1 MAGNVFLYGRIILS
15 SMVRFVIAYNS
26 TTGNTKALADA
37 IAEGARS
44 LKLDVDIVD
53 AFDIRAEDL
62 LTADAIGFGGG
73 TFNYH
78 PSKPVLKLI
87 DDLGKYDVNG
97 KLAVAFGSYGWS
109 GEGPVVIAEK
119 LRAIGFTVLD
129 PVIRVKYQ
137 PTENELAGCSLLG
150 KDVAMKLKNIK
161 KTVSLNV

>member
-1 MAGNVFLYGRIILS
+1 MA
-15 SMVRFVIAYNS
+15 RFIIAYNS

-44 LKLDVDIVD
+44 LKLEVEMVD
-53 AFDIRAEDL
+53 AFDVRAEDL
-62 LTADAIGFGGG
+62 LAADAIGFGGG
-73 TFNYH
+73 TFNFH

-87 DDLGKYDVNG
+87 DDLSRHEVNG
-97 KLAVAFGSYGWS
+97 KLAISFGSYGWS

-119 LRAIGFTVLD
+119 LREIGFKVLD

-137 PTENELAGCSLLG
+137 PTENELSGCNLLG
-150 KDVAMKLKNIK
+150 KDVAMKVKNIK

>member
-1 MAGNVFLYGRIILS
+1 MI
-15 SMVRFVIAYNS
+15 MPRFVIAYNS

-44 LKLDVDIVD
+44 LKLDVDLVD
-53 AFDIRAEDL
+53 AFDVKAEDL
-62 LTADAIGFGGG
+62 LSADAIGFGGG

-78 PSKPVLKLI
+78 PSKPVMTLI
-87 DDLGKYDVNG
+87 NDLGKHDVNG
-97 KLAVAFGSYGWS
+97 KLAVSFGSYGWS
-109 GEGPVVIAEK
+109 GEGPVVIAGK
-119 LRAIGFTVLD
+119 LREIGFTVLD

-137 PTENELAGCSLLG
+137 PTENELSGCNLLG